1 MFQSGYWGAS
11 GLYQF
16 AKDIPWDVAPMPVQS
31 GGKLGMF
38 EIDCNSVTKSA
49 KDPDAAF
56 LYCVHVASKEA
67 GIDIAKRGSV
77 PGGRPDVWESP
88 ELSEKPH
95 HVVFT
100 KVLAQTP
107 GLLVPGNNRDTEYA
121 DAFKKGLD
129 EVTFA
134 KEGDAARVIKALQPQ
149 LQAILDKPAD

>member
-1 MFQSGYWGAS
+1 
-11 GLYQF
+11 
-16 AKDIPWDVAPMPVQS
+16 MPVQP

-38 EIDCNSVTKSA
+38 EIDCNSVTKNA
-49 KDPDAAF
+49 KDPEAAF
-56 LYCVHVASKEA
+56 LYCAYMGSKEA

-88 ELSEKPH
+88 ELSEKSH

-107 GLLVPGNNRDTEYA
+107 GLLVPANNRDNEYA

-134 KEGDAARVIKALQPQ
+134 KEGDATKVVKALQPQ